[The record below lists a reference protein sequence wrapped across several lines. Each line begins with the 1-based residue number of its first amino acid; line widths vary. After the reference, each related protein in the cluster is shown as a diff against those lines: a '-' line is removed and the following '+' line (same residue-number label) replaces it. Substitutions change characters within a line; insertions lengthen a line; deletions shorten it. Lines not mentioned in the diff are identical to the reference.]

1 MFHDIFD
8 LFNILTS
15 SESGFAAL
23 PENQFSRKAM
33 HLQFGAVQYS
43 SHTVQ
48 LHKLIMTPSN
58 IDNML
63 NCVFNTDKS
72 LRTTMLQFIGFILM
86 CVVPHRQ
93 APHTSHLNNMHYTGS
108 YLLELSIPI
117 DLGINACGYTSNGDW
132 RR

>member
-8 LFNILTS
+8 LLNILTA

-23 PENQFSRKAM
+23 PENLFSRKAM
-33 HLQFGAVQYS
+33 HLQFRAVQYS

-48 LHKLIMTPSN
+48 LHKLIMIPSN

-63 NCVFNTDKS
+63 NCLFNTDKS
-72 LRTTMLQFIGFILM
+72 LRTTVLQLIDFILM
-86 CVVPHRQ
+86 CAVPHRQ
-93 APHTSHLNNMHYTGS
+93 APHTPHLNSIHYTGS
-108 YLLELSIPI
+108 YLLELSISI
-117 DLGINACGYTSNGDW
+117 DLGINTCGYTSNGDW

>member
-93 APHTSHLNNMHYTGS
+93 APHTSHLNNMHST
-108 YLLELSIPI
+108 P
-117 DLGINACGYTSNGDW
+117 AATS
-132 RR
+132 